1 VNVSVTQV
9 NQNTLSA
16 DEVGVDYQ
24 WIDCSDDSF
33 ISGEMN
39 QIFIANNNGS
49 FAVQITENG
58 CIDTSSCFSV
68 IGVGFNENNFNNNQ
82 ISLYPNPTN
91 GNVIVKLGE
100 LKEVS
105 ISVIDITGKVVK
117 TLTVLNERQVN
128 LRLDDLSNG
137 LYYVKIQSSDKQKV
151 VRLVKH

>member
-39 QIFIANNNGS
+39 QTFIANNNGS
-49 FAVQITENG
+49 FAVQVTENG
-58 CIDTSSCFSV
+58 CVDTSSCYSI
-68 IGVGFNENNFNNNQ
+68 IGVGLNENNFNDSH

-91 GNVIVKLGE
+91 GNVIVKLGD
-100 LKEVS
+100 LKEVDIS
-105 ISVIDITGKVVK
+105 IIDITGKVVK
-117 TLTVLNERQVN
+117 MLTVLNESQVN

-137 LYYVKIQSSDKQKV
+137 LYYVKFYSFDKQWV
-151 VRLVKH
+151 VKLIKH